1 MGSQPLENRMAGI
14 KFANFVELEPFTAN
28 TKRIS
33 MLNQM
38 QAVEYSTMDE
48 RNDLVSEINIADNGG
63 RRKNNDRR
71 QFSYTFHIPERR
83 SGIDRRAGEDRRK
96 DNRHS
101 D

>member
-1 MGSQPLENRMAGI
+1 MI
-14 KFANFVELEPFTAN
+14 K
-28 TKRIS
+28 
-33 MLNQM
+33 QM
-38 QAVEYSTMDE
+38 QAVEFFTMDE
-48 RNDLVSEINIADNGG
+48 MNDLVNEINIADNGG

-96 DNRHS
+96 DNRYS